1 MKKIVTT
8 DEKTAQVGNFNLG
21 TSNGDLVFTAGQ
33 VPETDEGEVLR
44 DAPIEVQTDQCLSN
58 IEAVLESEG
67 LGLEHILKTTV
78 YLVDIQNWERF
89 NDAYGKHFDE
99 LPARTT
105 VGVTGLWGGVDVE
118 IEAIATTEL

>member
-21 TSNGDLVFTAGQ
+21 TSNGDLIFTAGQ

-105 VGVTGLWGGVDVE
+105 IGVTGLWGGVDVE